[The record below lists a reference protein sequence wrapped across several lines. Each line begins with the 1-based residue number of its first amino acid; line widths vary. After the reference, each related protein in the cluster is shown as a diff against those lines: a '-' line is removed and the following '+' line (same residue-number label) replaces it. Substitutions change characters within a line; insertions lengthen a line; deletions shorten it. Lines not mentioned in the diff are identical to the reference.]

1 MLRAAASQVTK
12 KMDDLNVRRI
22 NSNRVAENP

>member
-1 MLRAAASQVTK
+1 MLRAASPGEEED
-12 KMDDLNVRRI
+12 DDLNVRRN